1 MRLTSCAVT
10 RKLRPS
16 GSGQEP
22 GLLTGLIACERRWC
36 AARRDAGAA
45 ARGRAE
51 IEARI
56 RSLTAGLECIRP
68 WVNTIGVIDGRVF
81 VERVDDFDV
90 SGRHVELPVVGI
102 LRIDVGVAAVASSSC
117 GDCTRPQLCCGRDL
131 GRRLTSI

>member
-1 MRLTSCAVT
+1 M
-10 RKLRPS
+10 
-16 GSGQEP
+16 
-22 GLLTGLIACERRWC
+22 
-36 AARRDAGAA
+36 
-45 ARGRAE
+45 
-51 IEARI
+51 
-56 RSLTAGLECIRP
+56 
-68 WVNTIGVIDGRVF
+68 NTIGVIDGRVF